1 MCYFRQVINVMQ
13 YLYSIPSL
21 LAYTFVIGKSVI
33 MVGQEPRVSM
43 GDCNHEEPSNI
54 LQSKHFGESGMS
66 PLFRTL
72 RRRDFSPERILPKS
86 DSDGGNV

>member
-1 MCYFRQVINVMQ
+1 MQ

-43 GDCNHEEPSNI
+43 GDCNHEEADRFLTACPNAS
-54 LQSKHFGESGMS
+54 LQYS
-66 PLFRTL
+66 TL
-72 RRRDFSPERILPKS
+72 DML
-86 DSDGGNV
+86 